1 LPALNTIS
9 CFNRWSSSNSS
20 TAAAAALSFSLEP
33 CCSASNVVAP
43 SSYSSSAQQLQQHV
57 QPAAGVGQPSRCTWP
72 AFASLS
78 TSQAGEQTAAL
89 CAKLNFLVHNFGP
102 DFTNYAKQSIYHD
115 ATPSIP
121 CTNAPQHAHPC
132 REPLCSSSSSS
143 SRTATFCQPL
153 R

>member
-9 CFNRWSSSNSS
+9 CFNRWSSSNST

-33 CCSASNVVAP
+33 CCSAPNVVAP

-89 CAKLNFLVHNFGP
+89 CAKLNFLVP
-102 DFTNYAKQSIYHD
+102 STILVRILLIMAKQSIYHD

-132 REPLCSSSSSS
+132 REPLCSSSS
-143 SRTATFCQPL
+143 RTATFCQPL